1 MTSATT
7 RILIADDQ
15 ADVRS
20 GLRLVLDAQPD
31 MTVVGEAANGAAAIE
46 MARHLR
52 PDIVFTDIRMPRV
65 DGLEVTR
72 QLSGPQVSDPIRVI
86 VMTIFD
92 LDDYVTRALHN
103 GACGFLLKRS
113 GPMLLIEAARAAM
126 AGDTMISPQIT
137 VRLLRRLTP
146 PPAATRPDAGV
157 LTTRELDIARGV
169 AHAKTNAEIAADLFI
184 SPGTVK
190 THMASIQAKLN
201 ARNRVGIAA
210 WVWATGHVEPLGGLY
225 GQERRSF

>member
-1 MTSATT
+1 MTAATT

-113 GPMLLIEAARAAM
+113 GPVLLIEAARAAM

-146 PPAATRPDAGV
+146 PPAATRPDAGK

-190 THMASIQAKLN
+190 THIASIQAKLN
-201 ARNRVGIAA
+201 TRNRVGIAS
-210 WVWATGHVEPLGGLY
+210 WVWATGHVEPLA
-225 GQERRSF
+225 

>member
-1 MTSATT
+1 MTAATT

-31 MTVVGEAANGAAAIE
+31 MTVIGEAANGAAAIE

-72 QLSGPQVSDPIRVI
+72 QLSGPRVSDPIRVI

-113 GPMLLIEAARAAM
+113 GPTLLIEAARAAM

-190 THMASIQAKLN
+190 THIASIQAKLN

-210 WVWATGHVEPLGGLY
+210 WVWATGHAEPLA
-225 GQERRSF
+225 

>member
-31 MTVVGEAANGAAAIE
+31 MTVVGEAADGAAAIG

-52 PDIVFTDIRMPRV
+52 PDIVFADIRMPRV

-72 QLSGPQVSDPIRVI
+72 RLSGPQVSDPIRVI
-86 VMTIFD
+86 VMTVFD

-146 PPAATRPDAGV
+146 PPAATRSDAGV
-157 LTTRELDIARGV
+157 LTPRELDIARGV
-169 AHAKTNAEIAADLFI
+169 AHAKTNAEIAGDLFI

-190 THMASIQAKLN
+190 THIASIQAKLN

-210 WVWATGHVEPLGGLY
+210 WVWATGHVEPGGLH
-225 GQERRSF
+225 GKERQTR